1 MTQYRNARSQNLI
14 LDYGNILKTFEK
26 MRNLIAVNDGT
37 RSFTYR
43 TVDAHDL
50 SCPFT
55 AGQPSQ
61 INLTH
66 SDHFISDVDK
76 GFISAHIKQILK
88 LSTNTEWKNNV
99 HDPANILK
107 IFTGLKDSNQLF
119 DRLEILHNNVNVG
132 YQQNEMIREGF
143 LYGVQK
149 PETEKKR
156 RRFIH
161 TLWEN
166 VCKYSNTVCGG
177 YINLN
182 EFKATNTATFEYD
195 VNIPFDDLLA
205 LQAFDLFP
213 NGLIGD
219 LSIKFR
225 VSGAGQVWAFIEPHE
240 VATVKATVEQD
251 PLVGGDLLQA
261 TQKIAHNS
269 KLKKSFTQIGNEA
282 VIPSKFIMHLKAT
295 GKYNGTTDFEIDE
308 DLTESFFTSLTT
320 PITPTYDVEEIV
332 KAKFAGV
339 TSIDEL
345 HVEWSYQYDTQP
357 ATLSYQ
363 EFTITLMKSNMQ
375 GYGCTEATKQGITEI
390 LRKGIIIPSQQV
402 DYHAFPIAASAN
414 GIKSSINIP
423 LMNVTTMSLLF
434 PKHPNELTVFENP
447 MYQNCYLNV
456 AGTNYPDENLA
467 TNDPRFYEMQ
477 LEASDLDGIT
487 LMCTK
492 DFEDSIT
499 MTRNHEDTG
508 KRYVNTLSDA
518 TNFVFQI
525 KTERSGGGFFYDG
538 LDSNGG
544 NVQIQVNGQPIY
556 TGADDTYYNV
566 NESGT
571 IHPPPIQLWLT
582 RDTYF
587 TLNLNGLEYHDKSTP
602 EGSQSQ
608 TETTNLIQP
617 RIVY

>member
-1 MTQYRNARSQNLI
+1 MSQYRNARSQNLV

-26 MRNLIAVNDGT
+26 MRTMIAVNDGT

-55 AGQPSQ
+55 QGQPSQ

-76 GFISAHIKQILK
+76 GFINAHIKQTLK
-88 LSTNTEWKNNV
+88 LNTNTEWKSQV
-99 HDPANILK
+99 YDYGNILK
-107 IFTGLKDSNQLF
+107 IFNGLKDSNQVF

-149 PETEKKR
+149 PEAEKKR

-166 VCKYSNTVCGG
+166 VSKYSQTVCGN

-182 EFKATNTATFEYD
+182 EFKATNTANFEYD
-195 VNIPFDDLLA
+195 INIPFDDLLA

-219 LSIKFR
+219 ISIKFK

-240 VATVKATVEQD
+240 VATVKSTTEQD
-251 PLVGGDLLQA
+251 PLVTGELLTA
-261 TQKIAHNS
+261 TQKIANVS
-269 KLKKSFTQIGNEA
+269 KLKKRFTQIGNEA
-282 VIPSKFIMHLKAT
+282 IIPSKFIMHLKAT
-295 GKYNGTTDFEIDE
+295 GKYNTSTPIEIDD
-308 DLTESFFTSLTT
+308 DLTDDFFSSLTT
-320 PITPTYDVEEIV
+320 PISPTYDVQEIV
-332 KAKFAGV
+332 KAKYTDV
-339 TSIDEL
+339 TTIDEL
-345 HVEWSYQYDTQP
+345 KVEWDCKYETQP
-357 ATLSYQ
+357 ATLTYQ

-390 LRKGIIIPSQQV
+390 LRQGIIIPSQQV

-434 PKHPNELTVFENP
+434 PKYSNELTVFENP
-447 MYQNCYLNV
+447 CYQNCYLNV
-456 AGTNYPDENLA
+456 AGTNYPDENLS

-477 LEASDLDGIT
+477 LEAADLDGIT

-499 MTRNHEDTG
+499 MTRNHEETG
-508 KRYVNTLSDA
+508 KRFVNTLSDA

-556 TGADDTYYNV
+556 TGVDDTYYNV
-566 NESGT
+566 DESGT

-587 TLNLNGLEYHDKSTP
+587 TLNLNGLEYNDKTTP
-602 EGSQSQ
+602 EGSQAES
-608 TETTNLIQP
+608 TNP
-617 RIVY
+617 RAKIIY